1 MEDIRNFSYFELVE
15 KFSYI
20 GHPEFR
26 IKQLFKWLY
35 DKCCTDFNL
44 MSDISKQ
51 FRSFLSENFEINR
64 FEIVDILNSKDGTTK
79 FLFKTKLDDFIESVL
94 IPIDGRITACL
105 SSQVGCAMGCVFC
118 NTGDRGFDRNL
129 ETWEILAQLIEM
141 IIYSGHKPNNIVF
154 MGMGEPLSNYDN
166 VVKAIKIL
174 ENKYGFGYSP
184 RKITLSTSGYVDK
197 IEQLGKD
204 VNVKLA
210 VSLNA
215 VTDEVRDKIMP
226 INKKYPI
233 KTLIE
238 SLKRYPV
245 MKDEEITI
253 AYVLIEGLND
263 SEEDAKKLVD
273 LLKGLSVKVNLIAY
287 NCWGDKKFK
296 TSPIEKILLFQKV
309 LKSNGI
315 MTFIRD
321 SKGSD
326 ILAACGQLRG
336 QFIKKSFI
344 GEARWKQ

>member
-1 MEDIRNFSYFELVE
+1 MNDIRNYIYEDLVV
-15 KFSYI
+15 KFSEI

-26 IKQLFKWLY
+26 VKQLFKWIY
-35 DKCCTDFNL
+35 DKCCVDFSL
-44 MSDISKQ
+44 MTDISKQ
-51 FRSFLSENFEINR
+51 FRNFLSENYEINR
-64 FEIVDILNSKDGTTK
+64 LEIVDTLKSTDGTTK
-79 FLFKTKLDDFIESVL
+79 FLFKTKSNDFIESVL

-105 SSQVGCAMGCVFC
+105 SSQVGCAMGCTFC

-141 IIYSGHKPNNIVF
+141 IIYSSQKPNNIVF
-154 MGMGEPLSNYDN
+154 MGMGEPLANYEN

-184 RKITLSTSGYVDK
+184 RKITLSTSGIADK

-204 VNVKLA
+204 VSVKLA

-215 VTDEVRDKIMP
+215 VTDDVRDEIMP

-233 KTLIE
+233 KKLFE
-238 SLKRYPV
+238 SLKKYPV

-263 SEEDAKKLVD
+263 SVESAKKLVD
-273 LLKGLSVKVNLIAY
+273 LIKGIKVKVNLIAY
-287 NCWGDKKFK
+287 NCWGDKNLK
-296 TSPIEKILLFQKV
+296 TPSKDKILSFQNV
-309 LKSNGI
+309 LKENGI

-321 SKGSD
+321 SKGAD
-326 ILAACGQLRG
+326 VMAACGQLRG
-336 QFIKKSFI
+336 VYEKKAS
-344 GEARWKQ
+344 

>member
-1 MEDIRNFSYFELVE
+1 MVDIRNYTFEELVE
-15 KFSYI
+15 KFGKI

-26 IKQLFKWLY
+26 VKQLFKWLY

-44 MSDISKQ
+44 MTDISKQ
-51 FRSFLSENFEINR
+51 FRTFLSENYEINR
-64 FEIVDILNSKDGTTK
+64 FDIVDILKSTDGTIK
-79 FLFKTKLDDFIESVL
+79 FLFRTKSKDFLESVL

-129 ETWEILAQLIEM
+129 ETWEILAQLVEM
-141 IIYSGHKPNNIVF
+141 IIFSGKKPNNIVF
-154 MGMGEPLSNYDN
+154 MGMGEPLANYDN
-166 VVKAIKIL
+166 VVRAIKIL

-184 RKITLSTSGYVDK
+184 RKITLSTSGIADK
-197 IEQLGKD
+197 IEKLGKD

-215 VTDEVRDKIMP
+215 VTDNVRNEIMP

-233 KTLIE
+233 KSLIE
-238 SLKRYPV
+238 ALKKYPV

-263 SEEDAKKLVD
+263 SIEDAKKLVD
-273 LLKGLSVKVNLIAY
+273 LVKGLKVKVNLIAY
-287 NCWGDKKFK
+287 NCWGNKNLK
-296 TSPIEKILLFQKV
+296 TPSKEKILSFQKI
-309 LKSNGI
+309 LKGNDI

-321 SKGSD
+321 SKGAD
-326 ILAACGQLRG
+326 VMAACGQLRG
-336 QFIKKSFI
+336 EYEKKVS
-344 GEARWKQ
+344 

>member
-1 MEDIRNFSYFELVE
+1 MDIRNFIYEELVE
-15 KFSYI
+15 KFGKI

-26 IKQLFKWLY
+26 VKQLFKWLY

-44 MSDISKQ
+44 MTDISKQ
-51 FRSFLSENFEINR
+51 FRNFLSENYEINR
-64 FEIVDILNSKDGTTK
+64 FDIVDILKSTDGTIK
-79 FLFKTKLDDFIESVL
+79 FLFETKSKDFLESVL

-129 ETWEILAQLIEM
+129 ETWEILAQLVEM
-141 IIYSGHKPNNIVF
+141 IIFSGKKPNNIVF
-154 MGMGEPLSNYDN
+154 MGMGEPLANYDN
-166 VVKAIKIL
+166 VVRAIKIL

-184 RKITLSTSGYVDK
+184 RKITLSTSGIADK
-197 IEQLGKD
+197 IEKLGKD

-215 VTDEVRDKIMP
+215 VTDNVRNEIMP

-233 KTLIE
+233 KSLIGA
-238 SLKRYPV
+238 LKKYPV

-263 SEEDAKKLVD
+263 SIEDAKKLVD
-273 LLKGLSVKVNLIAY
+273 LVKGLKVKVNLIAY
-287 NCWGDKKFK
+287 NCWGNKNLK
-296 TSPIEKILLFQKV
+296 TPSKEKILSFQKI
-309 LKSNGI
+309 LKGNDI

-321 SKGSD
+321 SKGAD
-326 ILAACGQLRG
+326 VMAACGQLRG
-336 QFIKKSFI
+336 EYEKKVS
-344 GEARWKQ
+344 